1 MARRRFEQ
9 KPPPTLADN
18 PGEGDGRDPRFDPP
32 ARGSANVH
40 NRKALQLCRQ
50 IERLLVGLLG
60 GECGDDV
67 LRDLL
72 IHSVDPAPDSSRLLV
87 TVSMLTLDHSEA
99 EVLSR
104 LRNAVPMLRRE
115 IAASVHRRKLPDLIF
130 RLLPR
135 AA

>member
-9 KPPPTLADN
+9 KPPSTLADGL
-18 PGEGDGRDPRFDPP
+18 GEGDGRDPRFDPAP
-32 ARGSANVH
+32 RGSASVH

-60 GECGDDV
+60 GCGDDV

-72 IHSVDPAPDSSRLLV
+72 VHSVEPAPDSSRLLV
-87 TVSMLTLDHSEA
+87 TVSMLTLDHPEA

-104 LRNAVPMLRRE
+104 LRGAVPMLRRE

-130 RLLPR
+130 RILPR